1 MTNRIFGAPASI
13 TPPASSAQDAG
24 NRRIARGAWLI
35 ARLVRHEPVRYKEF
49 QERFGRPGRTFCCE
63 VAALRAAGKAF
74 LTHETSCGMSGLVSV
89 LLLAV
94 VSRRQGAVAE
104 DLHGAADFAEIILA
118 MELRKH
124 QDDTLTAAQSYVET
138 QGPVW

>member
-63 VAALRAAGKAF
+63 VAALRAAGIYRGS
-74 LTHETSCGMSGLVSV
+74 E
-89 LLLAV
+89 LLGSRTAKPPRGSAV
-94 VSRRQGAVAE
+94 R
-104 DLHGAADFAEIILA
+104 
-118 MELRKH
+118 
-124 QDDTLTAAQSYVET
+124 
-138 QGPVW
+138 